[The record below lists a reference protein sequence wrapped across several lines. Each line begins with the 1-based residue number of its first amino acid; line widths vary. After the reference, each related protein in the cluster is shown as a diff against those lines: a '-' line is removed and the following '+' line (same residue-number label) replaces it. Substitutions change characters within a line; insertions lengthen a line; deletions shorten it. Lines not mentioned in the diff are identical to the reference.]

1 MTEGFNAADKSL
13 LVPVILP
20 LALDNCQ
27 NSVGGEAAG
36 GKRAIP
42 CGIAA
47 LHGCEG
53 FFRLTVEEFCQ
64 NAIATIKRVMFK
76 GDRILLQQAGEDIA
90 AIIVETEFHKLDY
103 LIAELKPSQ
112 FLPDEEEYYEDEG
125 GIHCIYPDE
134 LLDDFDNILA
144 DVTEFNELFG
154 LLPTEEMGEDVD
166 IFMPVAILMSVDRFW
181 ISEYLM
187 AENLRLKRL

>member
-1 MTEGFNAADKSL
+1 MTEGFNAADNSSI
-13 LVPVILP
+13 VPVILP
-20 LALDNCQ
+20 LTLDNCQ
-27 NSVGGEAAG
+27 NSVVGSAAG
-36 GKRAIP
+36 GKRAI
-42 CGIAA
+42 
-47 LHGCEG
+47 GCEG
-53 FFRLTVEEFCQ
+53 FFRLTVEDFCQ

-90 AIIVETEFHKLDY
+90 AIIVETEFHKLYY

-112 FLPDEEEYYEDEG
+112 FLPDEEEYYQDEG

-144 DVTEFNELFG
+144 DVTEFNELFS

-166 IFMPVAILMSVDRFW
+166 IFMPVAILMSIERFW

-187 AENLRLKRL
+187 AEKLRLKRL